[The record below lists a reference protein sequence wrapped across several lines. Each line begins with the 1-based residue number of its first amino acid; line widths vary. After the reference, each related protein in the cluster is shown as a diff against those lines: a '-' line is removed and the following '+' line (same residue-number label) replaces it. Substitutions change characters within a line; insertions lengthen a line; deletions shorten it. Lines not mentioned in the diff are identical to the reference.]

1 MLTARTLRLTK
12 FVSLLAFPG
21 SSSKVSG
28 EIENEFSKYS
38 VRMLDASLTCVID
51 VCSAIIA
58 QHNKAGNFAFY
69 DVVSLWKRTKSYQDR
84 VLGLYHD
91 ILSYLYEEN
100 TSSLGLPPSAKSSA
114 QTTRF
119 GNNRMTGDVGNLGGV
134 TVSLYL
140 YPLRAIDCAKRLTH
154 SFFSYLSRKHEP
166 MEESS

>member
-1 MLTARTLRLTK
+1 VLLTACTLRLTK

-58 QHNKAGNFAFY
+58 QQNKAGNFAYY

-91 ILSYLYEEN
+91 VLSYLYEEN
-100 TSSLGLPPSAKSSA
+100 TSCLGLPPTAKSSA
-114 QTTRF
+114 HTTRF
-119 GNNRMTGDVGNLGGV
+119 GNNRMTGDVGNLSGV
-134 TVSLYL
+134 TVSPHMHSLN
-140 YPLRAIDCAKRLTH
+140 AID
-154 SFFSYLSRKHEP
+154 
-166 MEESS
+166 